1 MVRRRARPA
10 KEPALMVVTVT
21 SNGVAAVNDEPL
33 TTESFNGEPMNAV
46 AVTVQAATNNNLLDD
61 QYFASPKRKDCR
73 LMKTND
79 NENLKAVH
87 NPHNY
92 SKDNNSKDTGRTIGK
107 SFLLFFFF
115 LNFEV
120 NAGFSLGHN
129 MTLLSMTQ
137 VTDSSVLA
145 QIAVLN
151 VNRCSCNRQIFVNII
166 QNTRNHNM

>member
-46 AVTVQAATNNNLLDD
+46 TVQAATNNNLLDD

-73 LMKTND
+73 LMKTN
-79 NENLKAVH
+79 ENLKTA
-87 NPHNY
+87 NSPHNY

-107 SFLLFFFF
+107 CFPVFVFILFL
-115 LNFEV
+115 
-120 NAGFSLGHN
+120 FS
-129 MTLLSMTQ
+129 
-137 VTDSSVLA
+137 
-145 QIAVLN
+145 
-151 VNRCSCNRQIFVNII
+151 
-166 QNTRNHNM
+166 